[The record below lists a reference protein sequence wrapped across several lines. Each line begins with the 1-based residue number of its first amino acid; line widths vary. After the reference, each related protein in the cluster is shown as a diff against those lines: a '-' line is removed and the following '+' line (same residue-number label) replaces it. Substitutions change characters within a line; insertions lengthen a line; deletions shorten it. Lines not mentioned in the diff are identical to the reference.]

1 MMISSFAVGLFN
13 VQLAS
18 KIKRRNCLTIEIMA
32 IFISKLSYIAGDL
45 IRIHLIINILMYF
58 YRGGIV

>member
-1 MMISSFAVGLFN
+1 MISSFAVGLFN

-32 IFISKLSYIAGDL
+32 IFISKLSYIAGHL
-45 IRIHLIINILMYF
+45 ILIYLIINILLYF
-58 YRGGIV
+58 YTG

>member
-1 MMISSFAVGLFN
+1 MISSFAVGLFN

-32 IFISKLSYIAGDL
+32 IFISKLSYIVGDL

>member
-1 MMISSFAVGLFN
+1 MISSFAVGLFN

-32 IFISKLSYIAGDL
+32 IFISKLSYIVGDL

-58 YRGGIV
+58 YTG

>member
-1 MMISSFAVGLFN
+1 MISSFAVGLFN

-32 IFISKLSYIAGDL
+32 IFISKLSYIVGHL
-45 IRIHLIINILMYF
+45 ILIYMIINILMYF
-58 YRGGIV
+58 YTG

>member
-1 MMISSFAVGLFN
+1 MISSFAVGIFN

-32 IFISKLSYIAGDL
+32 IFISKLSYIVGHL
-45 IRIHLIINILMYF
+45 ILIYMIINILMYF
-58 YRGGIV
+58 YTG

>member
-1 MMISSFAVGLFN
+1 MISSFAVGVFN

-32 IFISKLSYIAGDL
+32 IFISKLSYIADDL
-45 IRIHLIINILMYF
+45 ILIYLIINILMYF
-58 YRGGIV
+58 YSACIV

>member
-1 MMISSFAVGLFN
+1 MISSFAVGIFN

-32 IFISKLSYIAGDL
+32 IFISKLSYIASDS
-45 IRIHLIINILMYF
+45 IRIYLIINILMYF

>member
-1 MMISSFAVGLFN
+1 MISSFAVGLFN

-32 IFISKLSYIAGDL
+32 IFISKLSYIADDL
-45 IRIHLIINILMYF
+45 ILIYLIINILMYF
-58 YRGGIV
+58 YSA

>member
-1 MMISSFAVGLFN
+1 MISSFAVGLFN

-32 IFISKLSYIAGDL
+32 IFISKLSYIVGHL
-45 IRIHLIINILMYF
+45 ILIYMIINILLYF
-58 YRGGIV
+58 YTG

>member
-1 MMISSFAVGLFN
+1 MISSFAVGLFN

-32 IFISKLSYIAGDL
+32 IFYIKAVLHSGSFNTYIFD
-45 IRIHLIINILMYF
+45 Y
-58 YRGGIV
+58 

>member
-1 MMISSFAVGLFN
+1 MISSFAVGLFN

-18 KIKRRNCLTIEIMA
+18 KIKGGNCLTIEIMA

-45 IRIHLIINILMYF
+45 IRIYLIINILMCF
-58 YRGGIV
+58 YRT

>member
-1 MMISSFAVGLFN
+1 MISSFAVGLFN

-18 KIKRRNCLTIEIMA
+18 EIKGRNCLTIEIMA

-45 IRIHLIINILMYF
+45 IRIYLIINILMYF

>member
-1 MMISSFAVGLFN
+1 MISSFAVGLFN

-32 IFISKLSYIAGDL
+32 IIISKLSYIAGHL
-45 IRIHLIINILMYF
+45 ILIYMIINILLYF
-58 YRGGIV
+58 YTG

>member
-1 MMISSFAVGLFN
+1 MISSFAVGLFN

-45 IRIHLIINILMYF
+45 IRIYLIINILMYF

>member
-1 MMISSFAVGLFN
+1 MISSFAVGLFN